1 MTSSN
6 KRPVTLTAFL
16 LKGPEPSLYAL
27 IGRERER
34 ERERERALLELLGII
49 HNGGSRSET
58 RTGAGAF
65 GGGTTVTR
73 GQMQAHPAARERML
87 ANGRVHQDKALK
99 ALAID

>member
-1 MTSSN
+1 M
-6 KRPVTLTAFL
+6 A
-16 LKGPEPSLYAL
+16 E
-27 IGRERER
+27 RERER
-34 ERERERALLELLGII
+34 ERDRERERALLEILGII

-73 GQMQAHPAARERML
+73 GQMQANPAARERML